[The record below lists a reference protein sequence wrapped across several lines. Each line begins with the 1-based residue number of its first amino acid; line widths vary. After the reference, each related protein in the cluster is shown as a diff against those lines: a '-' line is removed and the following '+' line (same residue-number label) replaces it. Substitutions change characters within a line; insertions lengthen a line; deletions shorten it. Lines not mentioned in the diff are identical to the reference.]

1 MLNLT
6 IPTPGGAIPTPG
18 APENHLFLPLLDLV
32 SHSPELKKVIVQTH
46 ILSIF
51 KKPCLEDTDWLFFA
65 ERTLNGAVSQ
75 IPHV

>member
-32 SHSPELKKVIVQTH
+32 SHSPDFERSYLRVTLHVFF
-46 ILSIF
+46 L
-51 KKPCLEDTDWLFFA
+51 LFFI
-65 ERTLNGAVSQ
+65 GG
-75 IPHV
+75 